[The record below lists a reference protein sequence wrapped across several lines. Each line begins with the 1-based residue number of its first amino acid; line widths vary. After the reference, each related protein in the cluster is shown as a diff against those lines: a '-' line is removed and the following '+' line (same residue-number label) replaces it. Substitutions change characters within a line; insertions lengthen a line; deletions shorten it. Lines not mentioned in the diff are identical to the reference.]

1 MIKNILPRSTS
12 LPLAS
17 MRLTGRLLT
26 ICLAFW
32 FTKEEAGDRF
42 TTPSA
47 SSLTEDAELEVADW
61 PALVVGGAA
70 IAHATAMA
78 KIFQKLTICKH
89 IIS

>member
-1 MIKNILPRSTS
+1 MFLLNMVKNNYLPRSIN

-17 MRLTGRLLT
+17 TKLTGRLLT

-32 FTKEEAGDRF
+32 FTKEEAGERF

-47 SSLTEDAELEVADW
+47 SPLTGDAGFALVGW
-61 PALVVGGAA
+61 PVFVVGGAA

-78 KIFQKLTICKH
+78 KIFEK
-89 IIS
+89 